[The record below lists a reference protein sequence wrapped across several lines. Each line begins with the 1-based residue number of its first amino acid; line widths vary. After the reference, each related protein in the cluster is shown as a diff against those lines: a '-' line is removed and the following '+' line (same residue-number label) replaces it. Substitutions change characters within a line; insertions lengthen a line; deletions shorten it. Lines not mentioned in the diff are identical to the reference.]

1 MKCKKFWRMHTE
13 SQILLASKN
22 TSLQDRLDQAS
33 VRCEAST
40 ARGRPQAKLLRRLS
54 LLPRSGPRCTRPDAE
69 ASEYSE
75 LRPCSVLR
83 RASCMHLRGP
93 GDDYVSWYTNCAL
106 TGRTLHS
113 LWHYVLF
120 WTFLNSFGCFFA
132 IFSKKLVSIWSFFD
146 TNFWL
151 IVLEL
156 SKILTFSQKKITCWL
171 VLLAHLVHEGN
182 EGVCKTRYV
191 VLAVLP
197 QSMHADCYQHPV
209 AVVQLELAVDVQHK
223 SVRHLREVADP
234 LHLLGSCEAR
244 TFNLVLYRIRGNH
257 EVFSLDLPYGEGVLR
272 VGDHQR
278 TRFWCRQSFVLA
290 EGKEVVSRFQREL
303 IGISPFETLR
313 QTLKLC

>member
-1 MKCKKFWRMHTE
+1 M
-13 SQILLASKN
+13 
-22 TSLQDRLDQAS
+22 
-33 VRCEAST
+33 
-40 ARGRPQAKLLRRLS
+40 
-54 LLPRSGPRCTRPDAE
+54 
-69 ASEYSE
+69 
-75 LRPCSVLR
+75 
-83 RASCMHLRGP
+83 
-93 GDDYVSWYTNCAL
+93 
-106 TGRTLHS
+106 
-113 LWHYVLF
+113 
-120 WTFLNSFGCFFA
+120 
-132 IFSKKLVSIWSFFD
+132 
-146 TNFWL
+146 
-151 IVLEL
+151 
-156 SKILTFSQKKITCWL
+156 
-171 VLLAHLVHEGN
+171 LLAHLVHEGN

-278 TRFWCRQSFVLA
+278 TRFWCRQSLVLA